1 MMSEPLRNHGRHCLG
16 CGPDNPCSLG
26 LVMYGETDRVWGELT
41 IDERH
46 QGAPGFAH
54 GGAVATAL
62 DDAFGMILR
71 LVNKP
76 AVTVHFEIDYRK
88 PWLLGT
94 PHRIEAE
101 LERTEGRKMHYA
113 GRALDGDGSLVAEA
127 TSIYLIVGTEHF
139 MEGVQHA
146 REQTGRSELPW

>member
-1 MMSEPLRNHGRHCLG
+1 
-16 CGPDNPCSLG
+16 
-26 LVMYGETDRVWGELT
+26 MYGRTDRVWGELT

-54 GGAVATAL
+54 GGAIATAL
-62 DDAFGMILR
+62 DDAFGMVLR

-76 AVTVHFEIDYRK
+76 AVTVHLAVDYRR

-94 PHRIEAE
+94 AHRIEAE
-101 LERTEGRKMHYA
+101 LERIEGRKMYFA
-113 GRALDGDGSLVAEA
+113 GRALDTDGATVAEA
-127 TSIYLIVGTEHF
+127 TSIYLIVGAEHF

-146 REQTGRSELPW
+146 RVQTGKSELPW